1 MNTTGTQCVPAA
13 RRAGADRIGRDLVI
27 GVRDVH
33 KSYGQ
38 GAARV
43 TALRGV
49 SMELCQGELVALQG
63 PSGSGKS
70 TLLNLCGL
78 LSEPEQG
85 RVQLDGADATG
96 WSMRERTLARR
107 QKIGFIFQS
116 FNLVPVMS
124 VFENIE
130 YPLLLSGVAPAQRRA
145 QVERMLARLGIEPLG
160 RRRPDEI
167 SGGQRQRV
175 AIGRALIK
183 RPRLVIADEPTANL
197 DSATAT
203 QIIDLMHE
211 AVERDQATFLIATHD
226 PAMAARCTRV
236 VRIHDG
242 LLVTGDAAIAAAPE
256 ACEAERAPRV
266 ARVDAAAGASR

>member
-1 MNTTGTQCVPAA
+1 MNASPSMAAMARSGAAGPAEVLA
-13 RRAGADRIGRDLVI
+13 LSE
-27 GVRDVH
+27 VH
-33 KSYGQ
+33 KSYGS

-43 TALRGV
+43 QALRGV
-49 SMELCQGELVALQG
+49 SLVVRQGELVALQG

-78 LSEPEQG
+78 LSEPDQG
-85 RVQLDGADATG
+85 GLQIDGADVAG
-96 WSMRERTLARR
+96 WSMRTQTLTRR
-107 QKIGFIFQS
+107 EKIGFVFQS

-130 YPLLLSGVAPAQRRA
+130 YPLLLSGVDKTQRRE
-145 QVERMLARLGIEPLG
+145 QVERMLARLGIAQLG
-160 RRRPDEI
+160 PRRPDEI

-197 DSATAT
+197 DSSTAT

-211 AVERDQATFLIATHD
+211 SVEQDRASFLIATHD

-236 VRIHDG
+236 IRIHDG
-242 LLVTGDAAIAAAPE
+242 LLLPSAQPAADRGESSLVPSVPARCAPSLE
-256 ACEAERAPRV
+256 GKP
-266 ARVDAAAGASR
+266 

>member
-1 MNTTGTQCVPAA
+1 MNAVAQILPGSAVLAA
-13 RRAGADRIGRDLVI
+13 RASGPAPVVGL
-27 GVRDVH
+27 RDVH
-33 KSYGQ
+33 KAYGS

-43 TALRGV
+43 CALRGV
-49 SMELCQGELVALQG
+49 SLEVREGELVALQG

-78 LSEPEQG
+78 LSEPDAG
-85 RVQLDGADATG
+85 SVQLDGLATAG
-96 WSMRERTLARR
+96 WSMRRQTLARR
-107 QKIGFIFQS
+107 EKIGFVFQN

-124 VFENIE
+124 VYDNIE
-130 YPLLLSGVAPAQRRA
+130 YPLLLTQIDAPLRR
-145 QVERMLARLGIEPLG
+145 QTVERMLARLGLEQLG
-160 RRRPDEI
+160 ARRPDEI

-211 AVERDQATFLIATHD
+211 AVARDGASFLIATHD

-236 VRIHDG
+236 VRLHDG
-242 LLVTGDAAIAAAPE
+242 VVVADTPAAALVL
-256 ACEAERAPRV
+256 AAPPG
-266 ARVDAAAGASR
+266 AGAVQ